1 MKNLLLIVLLL
12 SVGFS
17 QEIIHTETYE
27 RGGLKSITYFKKTQ
41 NGIEIIKYEGYH
53 YSGQKKIE
61 YTYKGLDRRG
71 YPIKDGL
78 WTEWYENGQK
88 SEEKTYKD
96 GKLDGLF
103 TGWFEDGQ
111 KMWEHTYKD
120 GEPVD

>member
-78 WTEWYENGQK
+78 WTEWYDNGQK
-88 SEEKTYKD
+88 KSEETWKD
-96 GKLDGLF
+96 GKQIELTEWDRDGN
-103 TGWFEDGQ
+103 EQ
-111 KMWEHTYKD
+111 
-120 GEPVD
+120 

>member
-1 MKNLLLIVLLL
+1 MKNYLIILLLFL

-17 QEIIHTETYE
+17 QQIIHTETYE
-27 RGGLKSITYFKKTQ
+27 SGSLKSITYFKKTQ

-53 YSGQKKIE
+53 YSGKKKIE

-96 GKLDGLF
+96 G
-103 TGWFEDGQ
+103 
-111 KMWEHTYKD
+111 
-120 GEPVD
+120 EPVD